1 MASYQVNTSAS
12 GLAAANFNKGIESY
26 GSFAG
31 TDITAH
37 INHVQIGT
45 LMGVSYTIHTEKQAQ
60 YTFGSRNVR
69 RFTTGKRGIAG
80 TLVFNTFDRSA
91 LIAVFAGSN
100 NIGEPLLGSFN
111 ENGNSPSLAVNGH
124 RFGQTGADLGPF
136 RIPYALDF
144 FAEDEKV
151 GSSSDLQQVTSN
163 FVSSIGKEINNA
175 YANAFTVPL
184 DYADQLPP
192 FDVTLTML
200 DNQGAGA
207 YMVIGGVEVMNEGGG
222 FTVDDLTN
230 QTAYTYVARY
240 IRPLSPITGAINA
253 KAGGKGDTVSIA
265 SATGSN

>member
-1 MASYQVNTSAS
+1 MAVNQVNNSAQGIAQS
-12 GLAAANFNKGIESY
+12 AFNKGIDSY

-37 INHVQIGT
+37 INHVSIGT

-91 LIAVFAGSN
+91 LISIFAGAN
-100 NIGEPLLGSFN
+100 NIGEPLLAAFN
-111 ENGNSPSLAVNGH
+111 NNPGGGLAINGT
-124 RFGQTGADLGPF
+124 RFGQTGDNLQPY
-136 RIPYALDF
+136 RIPTDESF
-144 FAEDEKV
+144 FGDV
-151 GSSSDLQQVTSN
+151 GSTSTAFNSVISGEISD
-163 FVSSIGKEINNA
+163 A
-175 YANAFTVPL
+175 YANAFSVPL

-230 QTAYTYVARY
+230 QTAYTYVAKY
-240 IRPLSPITGAINA
+240 VRPLQPIIGSSARATPKLNIPSG
-253 KAGGKGDTVSIA
+253 SITA
-265 SATGSN
+265 

>member
-1 MASYQVNTSAS
+1 MSVHSVDTSAQAIAKRS
-12 GLAAANFNKGIESY
+12 FDTGIENY

-37 INHVQIGT
+37 INHVAIGT
-45 LMGVSYTIHTEKQAQ
+45 LMAVSYTIHTEKQAQ
-60 YTFGSRNVR
+60 FTFGSRNVR

-91 LIAVFAGSN
+91 LISIFAGAN
-100 NIGEPLLGSFN
+100 AIGEPLIEAFN
-111 ENGNSPSLAVNGH
+111 KTDTTGLAIAGK
-124 RFGQTGADLGPF
+124 RFGQLGNDLGAF
-136 RIPYALDF
+136 RLPTTETF
-144 FAEDEKV
+144 FSDNADHPEDGIKV
-151 GSSSDLQQVTSN
+151 DTTA
-163 FVSSIGKEINNA
+163 FTDSIVGDIGDA

-207 YMVIGGVEVMNEGGG
+207 FMVIGGVEVMNEGGG

-230 QTAYTYVARY
+230 QTAYTYVAKY
-240 IRPLSPITGAINA
+240 IKPLSPITGSVNGKNA
-253 KAGGKGDTVSIA
+253 TPLQIPAADNGIRAV
-265 SATGSN
+265 

>member
-1 MASYQVNTSAS
+1 MAKYQVNTSAS
-12 GLAAANFNKGIESY
+12 GIAAAAFNKGIESY

-37 INHVQIGT
+37 INHVPIGT

-91 LIAVFAGSN
+91 LISIFAGAN
-100 NIGEPLLGSFN
+100 NIGEPLIAAFN
-111 ENGNSPSLAVNGH
+111 NNPDQGLAVNGD
-124 RFGQTGADLGPF
+124 RFGQLGDDLGPF
-136 RIPYALDF
+136 RLPTAEQF
-144 FAEDEKV
+144 FAQDDAT
-151 GSSSDLQQVTSN
+151 GSSSGVNTSTAL
-163 FVSSIGKEINNA
+163 FASSISAEINDA

-230 QTAYTYVARY
+230 QTAYTYVAKY
-240 IRPLSPITGAINA
+240 VRPLSPIKGGSNA
-253 KAGGKGDTVSIA
+253 GVPSNTHIL
-265 SATGSN
+265 SATSAY

>member
-1 MASYQVNTSAS
+1 MAQYQVNTSAS
-12 GLAAANFNKGIESY
+12 GIAAAAFNAGIESY

-37 INHVQIGT
+37 INHVPIGT

-91 LIAVFAGSN
+91 LLAIFAGSN
-100 NIGEPLLGSFN
+100 GIGQPLVDAFAQTSDGSLAI
-111 ENGNSPSLAVNGH
+111 NGNRYGELGD
-124 RFGQTGADLGPF
+124 DLGPF
-136 RIPYALDF
+136 RIPSTEDF
-144 FAEDEKV
+144 Y
-151 GSSSDLQQVTSN
+151 SSNSSASSN
-163 FVSSIGKEINNA
+163 FNNSIGSEIQDA
-175 YANAFTVPL
+175 YANAFTQPL

-230 QTAYTYVARY
+230 QTAYTYVAKY
-240 IRPLSPITGAINA
+240 VRPLTPITGAVNA
-253 KAGGKGDTVSIA
+253 TANAIPKVVSTPT
-265 SATGSN
+265 S